1 MIHMMNMIFA
11 PWISVIRIIRRIQV
25 QDSLNGNL
33 WDLRDEHDFRYS
45 RHHGHQNHQTN
56 HSSKIRPLL
65 HKPMFSILL
74 LRLNCLNP

>member
-33 WDLRDEHDFRYS
+33 CDLLDGHSFRNS

-65 HKPMFSILL
+65 HKPMFSTRL
-74 LRLNCLNP
+74 LRQNSLNP